1 MSENKRNARKEKI
14 RELQV
19 YASKVEGESFERFF
33 DRIIKHRLP
42 FLGILDLSNI
52 FATLPTRLVVKRIKN
67 TITFYLRE
75 SNALKKMSY
84 LLFPLKVGD
93 IKEVKLIKR
102 SIIPTGFYLITRKT
116 EFIDFMIRGG
126 FEEIHVLPIKI
137 LGRYIGIGWAV
148 TETGSKKFLFLTSPH
163 DFLSFELSKYPS
175 IYIEIL
181 KPLPK
186 TQSLQSEFP
195 IFKSEETE
203 IGFDNFSPF
212 QHTLIMGES
221 GSGKSKAMLIL
232 MKVLSKVYRNNSR
245 IVMLD
250 PHGEFASYFPEAK
263 IIDFK
268 KNYVEPLSIGM
279 EPSPQLTQL
288 IVQLI
293 SSGIGTENKYASR
306 VLFYAVH
313 LLSNIKELTLQN
325 ISSLLVDSGKRM
337 EFLGK
342 TNNQEIKRFFDE
354 EFDEIYMHHFNDA
367 ILPILN
373 FSGEYDLYMGGD
385 KKKEDLLDVIKENQT
400 VVITFDPH
408 FFGRDMIKF
417 LAGAI
422 QNQMYVQAI
431 MDNFD
436 RPTIL
441 IVDEFP
447 RVESRIVRQILAET
461 RKFNLYIWIG
471 AQYLGQLQKEVLDAI
486 ISNVRNII
494 AFKLNKEDAGTIS
507 SILDIRMEEFFKK
520 NMSETELEEAKKQM
534 FIRLQQRQAIVR
546 LFDGKTYLIPMKVST
561 IDYRQFVPESVWK
574 KAEHGLGQHK
584 DERPMHERG
593 KQVEEKDERK
603 KEPGK

>member
-1 MSENKRNARKEKI
+1 MSDKRTTIKQEKV
-14 RELQV
+14 RELQL
-19 YASKVEGESFERFF
+19 YASKVDAESFKRFF
-33 DRIIKHRLP
+33 DRIIKNKLP
-42 FLGILDLSNI
+42 FLGFIDTSNI
-52 FATLPTRLVVKRIKN
+52 FSFLPTRLMVKRVKN

-75 SNALKKMSY
+75 SEALKKMSY
-84 LLFPLKVGD
+84 LLFPLRVGD
-93 IKEVKLIKR
+93 LMDVDMIKR
-102 SIIPTGFYLITRKT
+102 SIMPTGFYFLTGKT
-116 EFIDFMIRGG
+116 EFVDFMIRGG
-126 FEEIHVLPIKI
+126 FLEIHVLPIKI
-137 LGRYIGIGWAV
+137 INKYIGIGWAV
-148 TETGSKKFLFLTSPH
+148 TETGSKKFLFMTSPSN
-163 DFLSFELSKYPS
+163 FLSFELDKYPS

-186 TQSLQSEFP
+186 TQSLQSGFP

-203 IGFDNFSPF
+203 IGYDNFSPF

-221 GSGKSKAMLIL
+221 GSGKSKCM
-232 MKVLSKVYRNNSR
+232 
-245 IVMLD
+245 IVMMKALNRVYGDGSHVILLD
-250 PHGEFASYFPEAK
+250 PHGEFAKYFPEAK

-288 IVQLI
+288 VVQLI
-293 SSGIGTENKYASR
+293 SGGIGTENKYATR

-313 LLSNIKELTLQN
+313 LLSNIGNLTLQN

-367 ILPILN
+367 VLPILN
-373 FSGEYDLYMGGD
+373 FSGEYDLYMGGE
-385 KKKEDLLDVIKENQT
+385 KKKEELFDVVKNNQT

-431 MDNFD
+431 MDKFD
-436 RPTIL
+436 KPTIL
-441 IVDEFP
+441 IIDEFP
-447 RVESRIVRQILAET
+447 RVESRIIRQILAET

-471 AQYLGQLQKEVLDAI
+471 AQYLGQLKKEILDAI

-494 AFKLNKEDAGTIS
+494 AFKLNKQDAGMIS
-507 SILDIRMEEFFKK
+507 SVMDIRIEEFFKK

-534 FIRLQQRQAIVR
+534 FIRLQQRQCITR
-546 LFDGKTYLIPMKVST
+546 LFDGKTYLIPMRVST
-561 IDYRQFVPESVWK
+561 VDYRKFVPESVWK
-574 KAEHGLGQHK
+574 KSEHAMMNDK
-584 DERPMHERG
+584 DKRPLSERG
-593 KQVEEKDERK
+593 GDIKNKDPK
-603 KEPGK
+603 

>member
-1 MSENKRNARKEKI
+1 MPNGKTNARPEII

-19 YASKVEGESFERFF
+19 YASKVEGESFKRFF
-33 DRIIKHRLP
+33 DRIVKHKLP
-42 FLGILDLSNI
+42 FLGFIDISGI
-52 FATLPTRLVVKRIKN
+52 FAILPTRLIVKRVKN
-67 TITFYLRE
+67 TVTFYLRE
-75 SNALKKMSY
+75 TEALKKMSY
-84 LLFPLKVGD
+84 LLFPLRVGD
-93 IKEVKLIKR
+93 KKEEKLIKR
-102 SIIPTGFYLITRKT
+102 SIIPSGFYIITGGT
-116 EFIDFMIRGG
+116 EFIDFMIRGN
-126 FEEIHVLPIKI
+126 FQELHILPIKI

-148 TETGSKKFLFLTSPH
+148 KESGSKKFMFLTNPAN
-163 DFLSFELSKYPS
+163 FLAFELNKYPS

-186 TQSLQSEFP
+186 TQSLQSDFP

-203 IGFDNFSPF
+203 IGFDNYSPF
-212 QHTLIMGES
+212 QHTLIVGES
-221 GSGKSKAMLIL
+221 GSGKSKSILIL
-232 MKVLSKVYRNNSR
+232 MKSLAKVYGDSCRV
-245 IVMLD
+245 VMLD
-250 PHGEFASYFPEAK
+250 PHGEFAKYFPEAK
-263 IIDFK
+263 IVDFK

-293 SSGIGTENKYASR
+293 SSAIGTENKYATR

-313 LLSNIKELTLQN
+313 LLSNIGNLTLQN

-373 FSGEYDLYMGGD
+373 FSGEYDLYMGGK
-385 KKKEDLLDVIKENQT
+385 KKKEDLDELIKNNQT

-431 MDNFD
+431 MDKFD
-436 RPTIL
+436 KPTVL
-441 IVDEFP
+441 IIDEFP

-461 RKFNLYIWIG
+461 RKFNLYLWIG
-471 AQYLGQLQKEVLDAI
+471 AQYLAQLDKEVLDAI

-494 AFKLNKEDAGTIS
+494 AFKLNKQDAGMIS
-507 SILDIRMEEFFKK
+507 SVLDIRMEEFFKK

-534 FIRLQQRQAIVR
+534 FIRLQQRQCIVR
-546 LFDGKTYLIPMKVST
+546 LFDGRTYLIPMKVST
-561 IDYRQFVPESVWK
+561 VDYRKFVPEEVWK
-574 KAEHGLGQHK
+574 KTEHGLGHKK
-584 DERPMHERG
+584 DERPINERG
-593 KQVEEKDERK
+593 GNIDK
-603 KEPGK
+603 KESNE